1 VIHRTLGGPETDRS
15 GTHLVVVVQ
24 RGRKVQPIGISARA
38 PGWQAEPPDQGFEF
52 CPHDA
57 GMHAPVERSLS
68 KTAVGTRDD
77 VFSRPTSGAIL
88 TIRSQTSS
96 GCSTTLV
103 AWLITPGIST
113 LPGGSLTS
121 RLKSHS

>member
-1 VIHRTLGGPETDRS
+1 
-15 GTHLVVVVQ
+15 
-24 RGRKVQPIGISARA
+24 
-38 PGWQAEPPDQGFEF
+38 
-52 CPHDA
+52 
-57 GMHAPVERSLS
+57 MHAPVERSLS

-77 VFSRPTSGAIL
+77 VLAADQLSDPYDSLADEFGMP
-88 TIRSQTSS
+88 
-96 GCSTTLV
+96 TLV